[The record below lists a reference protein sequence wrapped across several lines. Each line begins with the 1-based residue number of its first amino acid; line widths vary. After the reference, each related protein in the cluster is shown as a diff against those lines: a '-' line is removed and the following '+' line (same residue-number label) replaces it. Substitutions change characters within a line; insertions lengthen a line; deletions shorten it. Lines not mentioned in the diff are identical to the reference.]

1 MQMEMEENKPFTAGV
16 YFFQRHY
23 LSQFRKNKIGHYK
36 RKILKRKRRKST
48 VSNWCLY
55 LHFAKIFMHVIFFK
69 IILQQCEFLSF
80 VMQTIVKQFL
90 TSIHG
95 QHKFEELCFN
105 NY

>member
-48 VSNWCLY
+48 VSN
-55 LHFAKIFMHVIFFK
+55 
-69 IILQQCEFLSF
+69 
-80 VMQTIVKQFL
+80 
-90 TSIHG
+90 
-95 QHKFEELCFN
+95 
-105 NY
+105 